1 MPAFDDEGRLLINVT
16 SVGGPIPVPAWA
28 WKNRLTSSVIVETDY
43 TDVTGPVLTLETGVF
58 VTLQSNA
65 WLIIVG

>member
-1 MPAFDDEGRLLINVT
+1 MTQGYTATGQKKIDLGVQYPTL
-16 SVGGPIPVPAWA
+16 PAWA
-28 WKNRLTSSVIVETDY
+28 FKNRLTESVVVATDY

-65 WLIIVG
+65 YLIITG